1 VNRKFE
7 LTIHDFYLQQII
19 KKEKCSKLLPFTKS
33 KATTSGS
40 GFGYPTKGKS
50 GKQTKIYQAQE
61 LKS

>member
-1 VNRKFE
+1 LLLPIFA
-7 LTIHDFYLQQII
+7 FYL
-19 KKEKCSKLLPFTKS
+19 FTKS